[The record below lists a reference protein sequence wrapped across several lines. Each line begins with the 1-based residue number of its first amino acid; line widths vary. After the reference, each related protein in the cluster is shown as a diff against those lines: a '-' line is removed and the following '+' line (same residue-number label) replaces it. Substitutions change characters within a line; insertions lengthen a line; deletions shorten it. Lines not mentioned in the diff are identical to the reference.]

1 MFVNCSIS
9 VPKWC
14 AWNSWQTRHW
24 GHLIT
29 GFGAQ
34 GVFPENSAPR
44 WFAFSKAA
52 ESRKPSRAIKWPHLS
67 NMKNLFGSV
76 WRSLIRAT
84 YRKHDPF
91 LVYSMTS
98 FNSGGGW
105 KEFLL
110 KASLQNT

>member
-24 GHLIT
+24 GHFIT
-29 GFGAQ
+29 GFGAPA
-34 GVFPENSAPR
+34 VFPGNWAPR
-44 WFAFSKAA
+44 SLAFWKAA
-52 ESRKPSRAIKWPHLS
+52 EARKPSRAINCLHLS
-67 NMKNLFGSV
+67 DMKNLLGSV
-76 WRSLIRAT
+76 WRSLIRVT

-91 LVYSMTS
+91 LVYSMAS
-98 FNSGGGW
+98 FDSGGGW